1 MLVNTHKDDR
11 QKDQDVE
18 GAPVGRRRK
27 RDPTERQ
34 RGQARLGSEESA
46 RNTASAPSLSPLLS
60 PLSPSRFW
68 LFALALVVA
77 VFLAY
82 QPAWQ
87 GGLVWDDDWHVT
99 RPELRSWQG
108 LGEIWFHLGTTR
120 QYYPLVHSLFW
131 VEHKLWG
138 DAVIGYHLVNIGLHA
153 LAAVMVA
160 WILRRLAVPGAYLAA
175 AIFALHPVHVESV
188 AWIAELKNTLSAVFY
203 LGAAIVYLRWRG
215 EGRGQGKEGE
225 KGRRGDGETALQNVA
240 RSSPPLPL
248 SPSPPLV
255 PLSCRVGPLPA
266 RATEQTGHGHFAGGA
281 AGGCLVAA
289 GPVVVAARRT
299 AIGALFRSG
308 GGRWCV
314 RRLGRAHADGS
325 PRGRVRADRC
335 RALPAG
341 RSGCLVLSRQ
351 AFLARQPDL
360 HLPSL
365 ADQPGRLAAIR
376 LPGGLRCCC
385 WPYCGVWGDDGAA
398 RWPGC
403 CSLSGRC
410 CPRWDSA
417 TSLCSS
423 IRTWPITSSTWRAW
437 GSLPL
442 RRPVWHC
449 CWERKRR
456 TREQG

>member
-1 MLVNTHKDDR
+1 MSRSDERETQRSGN
-11 QKDQDVE
+11 
-18 GAPVGRRRK
+18 AGRRSWVARK
-27 RDPTERQ
+27 
-34 RGQARLGSEESA
+34 GA
-46 RNTASAPSLSPLLS
+46 RNTASAPS
-60 PLSPSRFW
+60 LSPSRFW

-215 EGRGQGKEGE
+215 EGRGQRKEGE
-225 KGRRGDGETALQNVA
+225 KGRRGDGETTLQNVA

-255 PLSCRVGPLPA
+255 LYLAALGLFLLA
-266 RATEQTGHGHFAGGA
+266 ALEQTGHGHFAGGA

-335 RALPAG
+335 RAFLLAG
-341 RSGCLVLSRQ
+341 RAVWFYLGKLFWPANLTFIYPRWQISQAAWQQYVSR
-351 AFLARQPDL
+351 RP
-360 HLPSL
+360 
-365 ADQPGRLAAIR
+365 
-376 LPGGLRCCC
+376 RCCC

-423 IRTWPITSSTWRAW
+423 IRKWPITSSTWRAW